1 MCSNNHRV
9 LELKNVA
16 LDIGT
21 EEEPQYLLNHIN
33 ATWLPNHF
41 GAIIGPSGCGK
52 STMLKVIAGILENTD
67 GEVFSNSRNLSKDGD
82 FSPSELGYVPQFSIA
97 YETLTVRESLVS
109 ALKLR
114 VSCSSSSR
122 EARLQNVMDR
132 LGLASI
138 ADRPTRVLSGGQR
151 RRLALG
157 LEMVTNPQ
165 YLLCDEVTSG
175 LDPKS
180 EDEIVRLLYDL
191 SRKDGRIVLS
201 VTHSLH
207 HLALYDSVTV
217 LYQGKMAYQG
227 RSDLLLHYFQTTNQ
241 DELFPRLSQHPAEVW
256 ETNWEIARKDYQVP
270 MEKKP
275 EFPREEAGPESNSSV
290 HATTPPEVPGLLT
303 QFWTLLCRR
312 WLLFS
317 REAAQVWLQLALMV
331 IFPAVVILFALDGL
345 PAIQKESMD
354 QTSSNFMEAKSQFE
368 TAVKIGQT
376 NSKTAGLVSGLIMF
390 QVILLTLMGSNNSAR
405 EIVSERNIF
414 EKEKLGGLSP
424 VSYLASKIAF
434 LIVLVTAQA
443 VYMGIFVAFFCQLW
457 GVLQTQILMLWL
469 VTAAMTTICL
479 GISAWCRTTEQ
490 ASLIS
495 IYLVGF
501 QLPLSG
507 AVLTLPSWAGAI
519 SRPFISAYWGWSG
532 YLQAFRD
539 TPYYD
544 QVQRITDTP
553 IATFDFCLIVL
564 CTQLIM
570 GLVIAYMGAASCQ
583 QQN

>member
-1 MCSNNHRV
+1 M

-21 EEEPQYLLNHIN
+21 EEEPQFLLKNIN
-33 ATWLPNHF
+33 ASYLPCHF

-52 STMLKVIAGILENTD
+52 STMLKVIAGILENTE
-67 GEVFSNSRNLSKDGD
+67 GELFSNSRNLSKDGD

-97 YETLTVRESLVS
+97 YESLTVRESLTS
-109 ALKLR
+109 AMKLR
-114 VSCSSSSR
+114 VAGLRTSQRESR
-122 EARLQNVMDR
+122 LDAVMKQ
-132 LGLASI
+132 LGLEQI
-138 ADRPTRVLSGGQR
+138 ADRPNKVLSGGQR

-217 LYQGKMAYQG
+217 LYQGRLAYQG
-227 RSDLLLHYFQTTNQ
+227 RSDLLLHYFQTTKQ
-241 DELFPRLSQHPAEVW
+241 DELFPRLAQYAPDAW
-256 ETNWEIARKDYQVP
+256 ETQWQMARKDYEVSAERPLDTAPAQSSIHSLG
-270 MEKKP
+270 
-275 EFPREEAGPESNSSV
+275 GPSAIV
-290 HATTPPEVPGLLT
+290 TTAPPEVPGIFA
-303 QFWTLLCRR
+303 QFWTLLMRR

-331 IFPAVVILFALDGL
+331 IFPAVVILFALQGI
-345 PAIQKESMD
+345 PPVKKESME
-354 QTSSNFMEAKSQFE
+354 QVTSNVVEAQAQFKQ
-368 TAVKIGQT
+368 AVQIGSE
-376 NSKTAGLVSGLIMF
+376 NSKTGGLISGLIMF

-405 EIVSERNIF
+405 EIVAERNIF
-414 EKEKLGGLSP
+414 EKEKLGGLNP
-424 VSYLASKIAF
+424 LAYLGSKIAF
-434 LIVLVTAQA
+434 LLVLVTAQS
-443 VYMGIFVAFFCQLW
+443 VYMALFVAFFCQLW
-457 GVLQTQILMLWL
+457 GVLQIQILMLWL
-469 VTAAMTTICL
+469 VTAAMTSICL
-479 GISAWCRTTEQ
+479 GISAWCKTTEQ

-507 AVLTLPSWAGAI
+507 AVLTLPAWAGVI

-544 QVQRITDTP
+544 QVSRITDTP
-553 IATFDFCLIVL
+553 IAPFPFCLLVL
-564 CTQLIM
+564 VIHLVM
-570 GLVIAYMGAASCQ
+570 GLFIAYLGASSSQ
-583 QQN
+583 HEQ

>member
-1 MCSNNHRV
+1 V
-9 LELKNVA
+9 LELRNVA
-16 LDIGT
+16 LDIGDT
-21 EEEPQYLLNHIN
+21 EEPQYLLRNIS

-52 STMLKVIAGILENTD
+52 STLLKVIAGIAENTD
-67 GEVFSNSRNLSKDGD
+67 GEIFSNSRNLSKDGD

-97 YETLTVRESLVS
+97 YESLTVRESLFS

-114 VSCSSSSR
+114 VVCSSSKR
-122 EARLQNVMDR
+122 ETLLTTVMER

-138 ADRPTRVLSGGQR
+138 ADRPNRVLSGGQR

-191 SRKDGRIVLS
+191 SRRDGRIVLS

-217 LYQGKMAYQG
+217 LYQGRLAYQG

-241 DELFPRLSQHPAEVW
+241 DELFPRLAEHKPEVW
-256 ETNWEIARKDYQVP
+256 ETNWEIARQDYQVP
-270 MEKKP
+270 MEKAP
-275 EFPREEAGPESNSSV
+275 GGPDKDESMDGPSSIQTAV
-290 HATTPPEVPGLLT
+290 PPEIPGFFT

-317 REAAQVWLQLALMV
+317 REAAQVWLQLALLV
-331 IFPAVVILFALDGL
+331 IFPTVVILFALDGI
-345 PAIQKESMD
+345 PPIQKESMD
-354 QTSSNFMEAKSQFE
+354 QTSSNIMEAKSQFE
-368 TAVKIGQT
+368 MAVKIGQT
-376 NSKTAGLVSGLIMF
+376 NSKTAGLISGLIMF

-405 EIVSERNIF
+405 EIVSERHIF

-424 VSYLASKIAF
+424 ASYLGSKIAF
-434 LIVLVTAQA
+434 LVVLVSAQA
-443 VYMGIFVAFFCQLW
+443 IYMGLFVAYFCQLW
-457 GVLQTQILMLWL
+457 GVLQTQLLMLWL
-469 VTAAMTTICL
+469 VSASMTAICL

-507 AVLTLPSWAGAI
+507 AVLTLPNWAGTI

-553 IATFDFCLIVL
+553 IAVHDFCLIVL
-564 CTQLIM
+564 ITHTLM
-570 GLVIAYMGAASCQ
+570 GLFIAYLGATSSQ